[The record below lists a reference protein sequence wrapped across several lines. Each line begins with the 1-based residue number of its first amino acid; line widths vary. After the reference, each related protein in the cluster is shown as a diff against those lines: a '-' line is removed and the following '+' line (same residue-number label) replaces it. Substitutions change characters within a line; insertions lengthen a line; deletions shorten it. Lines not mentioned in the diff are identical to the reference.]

1 MRGYFGLGQLS
12 ATEKSDI
19 LDQHKSLYNGY
30 QTMQPQV
37 SNTQPLYTYD
47 FAGDKDG
54 MVVNNKGEV
63 KKYTNMGINEQV
75 NQSTGPYDECFISQ
89 GIPKEKIPQF
99 CKSWETMGKCA
110 SEMMKGEFYKT
121 TEFMDKVDAA
131 LDCMFKKIR
140 EEKDYGI
147 NEQVESKEMCEQC
160 GGRMTEG
167 ICEQCGGGE
176 MEEAT
181 GKLDDIYDEEDLN
194 PSAGF
199 DYIEGS
205 SNSTDT
211 FEKMH
216 HMKKIKSE
224 GEYEDPD
231 NEDDG
236 FEDLQAGEEIDED
249 ETDGKP
255 YEMGK
260 RGMKAS
266 RARSSFTPTPQ
277 ENEILNNLFGQYGD
291 DIPPIVIRYLRKL
304 PRKTLLNRLVRVGLI
319 DKDLLQ
325 GKETIDEQGYTG
337 GGNAPDMDL
346 SNIKP
351 AYDFVSDG
359 PMAGGDVYPTEGE
372 IEEEMSP
379 EDKMRYKRRGITY
392 DNLLSF
398 IDYEK
403 TQWDMCHD
411 FSDEFEYADNIISS
425 AIDNF
430 FAETGQDY
438 ENDNLFDEL
447 HDICKDWFGED
458 LISGYY
464 QECEGHEEEED
475 EEDFMFMESAF
486 ADEIDEVDVSGS
498 QGIYGEMDP
507 PYDFDS
513 EGPGKAGPYQRS
525 SYNEEE
531 VEDEEEFEIDEDLQ
545 ESFNNQKNKI
555 TEMMSRMKIIK

>member
-12 ATEKSDI
+12 ATEKQDI

-75 NQSTGPYDECFISQ
+75 
-89 GIPKEKIPQF
+89 
-99 CKSWETMGKCA
+99 
-110 SEMMKGEFYKT
+110 
-121 TEFMDKVDAA
+121 
-131 LDCMFKKIR
+131 
-140 EEKDYGI
+140 EE
-147 NEQVESKEMCEQC
+147 KEMCEQC
-160 GGRMTEG
+160 GSRMTEG

-176 MEEAT
+176 MEEGV

-199 DYIEGS
+199 DYIEGP
-205 SNSTDT
+205 SNSVDT

-216 HMKKIKSE
+216 KNLYKE
-224 GEYEDPD
+224 DEYEDPD

-236 FEDLQAGEEIDED
+236 FEDLEVGDQLDED
-249 ETDGKP
+249 ITDDMP
-255 YEMGK
+255 YEKGS

-266 RARSSFTPTPQ
+266 RARASFIPTPQ
-277 ENEILNNLFGQYGD
+277 ENEILSNLFGQYGE

-304 PRKTLLNRLVRVGLI
+304 PRKTLLNRLIRVGLI
-319 DKDLLQ
+319 DKDLLK
-325 GKETIDEQGYTG
+325 GPEIIDEQGYTG

-346 SNIKP
+346 SNIEP

-372 IEEEMSP
+372 MEEQGMSP
-379 EDKMRYKRRGITY
+379 DDKMRYKRRGITY
-392 DNLLSF
+392 TNLLSF

-403 TQWDMCHD
+403 TQWDMCND

-425 AIDNF
+425 ALDSFIGESGIDVDDNF
-430 FAETGQDY
+430 Y
-438 ENDNLFDEL
+438 SEL
-447 HDICKDWFGED
+447 HDLCKEWFGDD
-458 LISGYY
+458 LIITYY
-464 QECEGHEEEED
+464 SECEDHEQE

-486 ADEIDEVDVSGS
+486 ADEEIKEANDISGS
-498 QGIYGEMDP
+498 QGIYGEMEP

-513 EGPGKAGPYQRS
+513 KGPGSAGPYQRS
-525 SYNEEE
+525 SYYEEKIDE
-531 VEDEEEFEIDEDLQ
+531 VEVKDEEEFEIDEDLQ
-545 ESFNNQKNKI
+545 ESFHNQKTKI
-555 TEMMSRMKIIK
+555 MGMMNRMKVIK

>member
-12 ATEKSDI
+12 AAEKSDI

-54 MVVNNKGEV
+54 LVVNNKGEV

-75 NQSTGPYDECFISQ
+75 
-89 GIPKEKIPQF
+89 
-99 CKSWETMGKCA
+99 
-110 SEMMKGEFYKT
+110 
-121 TEFMDKVDAA
+121 
-131 LDCMFKKIR
+131 
-140 EEKDYGI
+140 EE
-147 NEQVESKEMCEQC
+147 KEMCEQC

-167 ICEQCGGGE
+167 ICEQCGSGD
-176 MEEAT
+176 MEEGV

-199 DYIEGS
+199 DYIEGP
-205 SNSTDT
+205 SNSIDT

-236 FEDLQAGEEIDED
+236 FEDLEVGDQIDED

-266 RARSSFTPTPQ
+266 RARASFIPTPQ
-277 ENEILNNLFGQYGD
+277 ENEIINNLFGQYGE

-319 DKDLLQ
+319 DKDLLK
-325 GKETIDEQGYTG
+325 GSETIDEQGYTG

-346 SNIKP
+346 SNIDP
-351 AYDFVSDG
+351 AYDFISDG

-372 IEEEMSP
+372 MEEQEMSP

-392 DNLLSF
+392 GNLLSF

-403 TQWDMCHD
+403 TQWDMCDD
-411 FSDEFEYADNIISS
+411 FNDEFDYADNIILNALDSF
-425 AIDNF
+425 IG
-430 FAETGQDY
+430 ETGIDMDDDFFGQ
-438 ENDNLFDEL
+438 L
-447 HDICKDWFGED
+447 HDLCKEWFGDD
-458 LISGYY
+458 LIITYY
-464 QECEGHEEEED
+464 SECNEQEEE

-486 ADEIDEVDVSGS
+486 AEEMDEVDVSGS

-545 ESFNNQKNKI
+545 ESFHNQKNKI

>member
-12 ATEKSDI
+12 ATEKQDI

-37 SNTQPLYTYD
+37 SNTQPLYVYD

-63 KKYTNMGINEQV
+63 KRYTNMGINEQ
-75 NQSTGPYDECFISQ
+75 Y
-89 GIPKEKIPQF
+89 EKA
-99 CKSWETMGKCA
+99 G
-110 SEMMKGEFYKT
+110 
-121 TEFMDKVDAA
+121 V
-131 LDCMFKKIR
+131 
-140 EEKDYGI
+140 
-147 NEQVESKEMCEQC
+147 CEQC
-160 GGRMTEG
+160 GGTMREDV
-167 ICEQCGGGE
+167 CEQCGGKMEGE
-176 MEEAT
+176 VEEGV

-205 SNSTDT
+205 SNSVDT

-216 HMKKIKSE
+216 KNLYKE
-224 GEYEDPD
+224 DEYEDDDNEDDDNEDDD

-236 FEDLQAGEEIDED
+236 FEDLE
-249 ETDGKP
+249 
-255 YEMGK
+255 
-260 RGMKAS
+260 
-266 RARSSFTPTPQ
+266 
-277 ENEILNNLFGQYGD
+277 LGD
-291 DIPPIVIRYLRKL
+291 QL
-304 PRKTLLNRLVRVGLI
+304 
-319 DKDLLQ
+319 
-325 GKETIDEQGYTG
+325 DEQGYTG
-337 GGNAPDMDL
+337 GGNAPDMDI
-346 SNIKP
+346 SNIEP
-351 AYDFVSDG
+351 AYNFRSDG
-359 PMAGGDVYPTEGE
+359 PDEVYPTEGE
-372 IEEEMSP
+372 MEEQSP
-379 EDKMRYKRRGITY
+379 EDNMRYRRRGIIY

-430 FAETGQDY
+430 FAETGQDS
-438 ENDNLFDEL
+438 ETDEFFDKL

-464 QECEGHEEEED
+464 EECGGQEEEE

-513 EGPGKAGPYQRS
+513 EGPGKAGPYQRT
-525 SYNEEE
+525 SYNEEEIDEME

-545 ESFNNQKNKI
+545 ESFHNQKNKI
-555 TEMMSRMKIIK
+555 MEMMSRMKVIK

>member
-12 ATEKSDI
+12 ATEKQNI

-47 FAGDKDG
+47 FSGDKDG

-63 KKYTNMGINEQV
+63 KKYTNM
-75 NQSTGPYDECFISQ
+75 
-89 GIPKEKIPQF
+89 
-99 CKSWETMGKCA
+99 
-110 SEMMKGEFYKT
+110 
-121 TEFMDKVDAA
+121 
-131 LDCMFKKIR
+131 
-140 EEKDYGI
+140 GI

-167 ICEQCGGGE
+167 ICEQCAGGE
-176 MEEAT
+176 MEEGV
-181 GKLDDIYDEEDLN
+181 GKLDDIYNVKDLGN
-194 PSAGF
+194 NDF
-199 DYIEGS
+199 DYVEGGG
-205 SNSTDT
+205 NDYGT

-236 FEDLQAGEEIDED
+236 FEDLQV
-249 ETDGKP
+249 
-255 YEMGK
+255 
-260 RGMKAS
+260 
-266 RARSSFTPTPQ
+266 
-277 ENEILNNLFGQYGD
+277 GD
-291 DIPPIVIRYLRKL
+291 
-304 PRKTLLNRLVRVGLI
+304 
-319 DKDLLQ
+319 Q
-325 GKETIDEQGYTG
+325 IDEQGYTG

-372 IEEEMSP
+372 MEEQAP
-379 EDKMRYKRRGITY
+379 EDNMRYRRRGITY

-430 FAETGQDY
+430 FAETGQDP
-438 ENDNLFDEL
+438 ETDEFFDEL

-464 QECEGHEEEED
+464 EECGGQEEEE

-486 ADEIDEVDVSGS
+486 SDEEIEEANDISGS

-513 EGPGKAGPYQRS
+513 KGPGSAGPYQRS
-525 SYNEEE
+525 SYYEEE
-531 VEDEEEFEIDEDLQ
+531 ELDEETFDIDEDLQ
-545 ESFNNQKNKI
+545 ESFHNQKNKI
-555 TEMMSRMKIIK
+555 NEMMSRMKIIK